1 MKAKPF
7 LVIVCCLFVLL
18 LFAGGMVAENDL
30 TPDDP
35 PAPRINTDDI
45 SPLSVPAGNP
55 SASGS
60 GCYSPYLV
68 GSGDTLSKIARAC
81 GVSLKDIV
89 AANSGL
95 SNPNLLHPNQELR
108 IPFAAQPGVLDTG
121 WPGAVVSPVE
131 TSVSPTQ
138 TTMPAQTPLP
148 AQAPTVNQAQAPT
161 VNQAPAIAA
170 TAAIAGGTAATAG
183 GEIPGKRVGETY
195 SIEIKGLPAQANV
208 LLFYGTSGGT
218 PITLPGATSDAA
230 GNLMVVITIPP
241 DARPG
246 EMWIVTATSSTSPAQ
261 TATSEPFQI
270 GGSPR

>member
-7 LVIVCCLFVLL
+7 LVIVCCMFVLM
-18 LFAGGMVAENDL
+18 LFAGGMIAENDL

-35 PAPRINTDDI
+35 PAPRTNMDDI

-68 GSGDTLSKIARAC
+68 RSGDTLSKIARAC
-81 GVSLKDIV
+81 GVSLSDIV
-89 AANSGL
+89 AANPGL
-95 SNPNLLHPNQELR
+95 SNPNLIHPNQELR

-121 WPGAVVSPVE
+121 GPATVVSPAE
-131 TSVSPTQ
+131 TSVSSTQ
-138 TTMPAQTPLP
+138 TPPP
-148 AQAPTVNQAQAPT
+148 AQASTVTQGPAAP
-161 VNQAPAIAA
+161 AA
-170 TAAIAGGTAATAG
+170 TAATVATAGGPAATAG

-208 LLFYGTSGGT
+208 LLSYGTSGGT
-218 PITLPGATSDAA
+218 PIPLPGATSDAA
-230 GNLMVVITIPP
+230 GNLMVDITIPP
-241 DARPG
+241 AARPG
-246 EMWIVTATSSTSPAQ
+246 EMWIVTATTSTSPAQ
-261 TATSEPFQI
+261 TATSQPFQI

>member
-7 LVIVCCLFVLL
+7 LVIVCCMFVLM
-18 LFAGGMVAENDL
+18 LFAGGMIAENDL

-35 PAPRINTDDI
+35 PAPRTNMDDI

-68 GSGDTLSKIARAC
+68 RSGDTLSKIARAC
-81 GVSLKDIV
+81 GVSLSDIV
-89 AANSGL
+89 AANPGL
-95 SNPNLLHPNQELR
+95 SNPNLIHPNQELR

-121 WPGAVVSPVE
+121 GPATVVSPAE
-131 TSVSPTQ
+131 TSVSST
-138 TTMPAQTPLP
+138 QTPLP
-148 AQAPTVNQAQAPT
+148 AQASTVTQGP
-161 VNQAPAIAA
+161 AA
-170 TAAIAGGTAATAG
+170 TAATAATDG

-208 LLFYGTSGGT
+208 LLSYGTSGGT
-218 PITLPGATSDAA
+218 PIPLPGATSDAA
-230 GNLMVVITIPP
+230 GNLVVVITIPP
-241 DARPG
+241 AARPG
-246 EMWIVTATSSTSPAQ
+246 EMWIVTATTSTSPAQ
-261 TATSEPFQI
+261 TATSQPFQI